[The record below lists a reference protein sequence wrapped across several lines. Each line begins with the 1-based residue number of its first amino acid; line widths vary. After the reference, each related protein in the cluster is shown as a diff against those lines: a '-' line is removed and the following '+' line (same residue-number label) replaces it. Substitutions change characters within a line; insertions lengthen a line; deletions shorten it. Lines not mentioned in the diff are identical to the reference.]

1 MLQQNRLQRFNSLG
15 LANVSNSRAG
25 LLATILQLQGRGLG
39 GLQPEQAGVSW
50 RQLLFTSR
58 QQQQEGH
65 GPPHSL
71 DSVELLCLDLK
82 LWTEK
87 PSSSSRAGAC
97 GGLSCSC
104 VAALVCSRLCT
115 GGWTRAR
122 AGGVS
127 RPGAGHHTFCLQA
140 ALTRGSRSCRGGGWG
155 GSSQLRPVQ

>member
-1 MLQQNRLQRFNSLG
+1 MFLTREQVFWPQSSSSRG
-15 LANVSNSRAG
+15 GAWGGSNLNKQGSAGGSCCSHRGSSSRRV
-25 LLATILQLQGRGLG
+25 T
-39 GLQPEQAGVSW
+39 
-50 RQLLFTSR
+50 
-58 QQQQEGH
+58 
-65 GPPHSL
+65 GPRTAL
-71 DSVELLCLDLK
+71 IVLNCLDLK
-82 LWTEK
+82 LWSEK
-87 PSSSSRAGAC
+87 PSCSSRAGAC

-104 VAALVCSRLCT
+104 VAALVRTRLCA